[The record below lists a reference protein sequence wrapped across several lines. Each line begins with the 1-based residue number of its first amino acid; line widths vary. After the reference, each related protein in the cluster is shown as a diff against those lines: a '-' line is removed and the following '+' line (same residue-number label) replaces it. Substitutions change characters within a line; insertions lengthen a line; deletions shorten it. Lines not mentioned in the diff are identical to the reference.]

1 MMNLR
6 SAACLSSLL
15 ALVLY
20 AAVPADAQDAKKLHD
35 QANSETS
42 QEKQVQLLC
51 KAADLESKNKEY
63 RKDCDMARNA
73 LITSDKQ
80 ALKTALDAADSQQTA
95 KAKRYAKYVSSL
107 DPDTHRQ
114 AEQLLAR
121 LNAGDAPP
129 PTTTPVVPPPQQNQ
143 SGALLAQA
151 LTAYDSGN
159 LQAAKTAAQGVTDP
173 AVKGAASRILADIDR
188 YNGYVSAGRQHE
200 QAKEYADAERSYQA
214 AFDINGHVSG
224 DDLAGKT
231 RNMHQLA
238 SAPHAPVTVAK
249 QEQPKSP
256 SPVTKVP
263 PTAPPQVSP
272 EERKKQL
279 LSESALA
286 MNRNDLDTAGRKF
299 KQVLD
304 LDPSNEDAK
313 RGLATIT
320 AQLSKDP
327 VRLEKTLREAITAFY
342 TSNFEDATARLNR
355 YLGADGGKKKGA
367 AYFYLGATEATLSFL
382 DDPSRRV
389 SLTKAAQDD
398 FKQARSAG
406 YQPVEKYV
414 SGRVLAVWKSSG
426 T

>member
-1 MMNLR
+1 
-6 SAACLSSLL
+6 
-15 ALVLY
+15 
-20 AAVPADAQDAKKLHD
+20 
-35 QANSETS
+35 
-42 QEKQVQLLC
+42 
-51 KAADLESKNKEY
+51 
-63 RKDCDMARNA
+63 
-73 LITSDKQ
+73 
-80 ALKTALDAADSQQTA
+80 
-95 KAKRYAKYVSSL
+95 
-107 DPDTHRQ
+107 
-114 AEQLLAR
+114 
-121 LNAGDAPP
+121 
-129 PTTTPVVPPPQQNQ
+129 
-143 SGALLAQA
+143 

-214 AFDINGHVSG
+214 AFDLNGHVSG

-249 QEQPKSP
+249 VEPPK
-256 SPVTKVP
+256 TTVP
-263 PTAPPQVSP
+263 KAPATTPPPISP

-382 DDPSRRV
+382 DDPSRRA
-389 SLTKAAQDD
+389 SLAKAAQDD

-426 T
+426 S

>member
-1 MMNLR
+1 MTNLR
-6 SAACLSSLL
+6 LAACSSFLL

-20 AAVPADAQDAKKLHD
+20 AAVSADAQDAKKLHD

-114 AEQLLAR
+114 AEQLLAK

-129 PTTTPVVPPPQQNQ
+129 PTTAPVTPPPQQNQ

-173 AVKGAASRILADIDR
+173 AVKTAANRILSDIDR
-188 YNGYVSAGRQHE
+188 YNGCVSAGHQHE
-200 QAKEYADAERSYQA
+200 QAKEYADAERSYQSA
-214 AFDINGHVSG
+214 LELNSHVSG

-238 SAPHAPVTVAK
+238 SVPQAPVTVAK
-249 QEQPKSP
+249 LEQPKP
-256 SPVTKVP
+256 AAKAPV
-263 PTAPPQVSP
+263 TAPPPVSP

-313 RGLATIT
+313 RGLAEIT

-327 VRLEKTLREAITAFY
+327 IRLEKTLREAITAFY

-382 DDPSRRV
+382 DDPSRRA
-389 SLTKAAQDD
+389 SLAKSAQDD

-414 SGRVLAVWKSSG
+414 SSRVLAVWKSSG

>member
-6 SAACLSSLL
+6 SAAWSSFLL

-214 AFDINGHVSG
+214 AFDLNGHVSG

-249 QEQPKSP
+249 VEPPK
-256 SPVTKVP
+256 TTVP
-263 PTAPPQVSP
+263 KAPATTPPVSP

-382 DDPSRRV
+382 DDPSRRA
-389 SLTKAAQDD
+389 SLAKAAQDD

-426 T
+426 S

>member
-1 MMNLR
+1 MRLR
-6 SAACLSSLL
+6 PASCSSLFL
-15 ALVLY
+15 VFVLY
-20 AAVPADAQDAKKLHD
+20 AAVSADAQDAKKLHD

-51 KAADLESKNKEY
+51 KAADLEPKNKEY
-63 RKDCDMARNA
+63 RKDCDLAKNA

-80 ALKTALDAADSQQTA
+80 ALKTALDAADSQQAA

-121 LNAGDAPP
+121 LNAADAPP
-129 PTTTPVVPPPQQNQ
+129 PPTAPATPAPQQNQ

-173 AVKGAASRILADIDR
+173 AVKGAANRILSDIDR
-188 YNGYVSAGRQHE
+188 YNGYVNAGRQHE
-200 QAKEYADAERSYQA
+200 QAKEYADAERSYQS
-214 AFDINGHVSG
+214 AFDLNSHVSG

-238 SAPHAPVTVAK
+238 SVPQAPATVAK
-249 QEQPKSP
+249 VEQPK
-256 SPVTKVP
+256 PVAIAAKTPVA
-263 PTAPPQVSP
+263 APPPISP

-279 LSESALA
+279 LSESASA

-313 RGLATIT
+313 RGLAEIT

-382 DDPSRRV
+382 DDPSRRS

-414 SGRVLAVWKSSG
+414 SSRVLAVWKSSG
-426 T
+426 M